1 MIIHQ
6 KQRGWC
12 EDEGWVGWKV
22 NRSKRLCAREGLG
35 NGVFQAFKRWITIA

>member
-12 EDEGWVGWKV
+12 EDEGVGG
-22 NRSKRLCAREGLG
+22 LEG
-35 NGVFQAFKRWITIA
+35 QPIEAFVCSLRIRKCLK